1 MSCMRKVG
9 ATASGSV
16 IIEMS
21 PIQYEALQ
29 RAMEE
34 DPLPRKKSFRV
45 PDNPSATPSVDR
57 QKLEF
62 VRNCAL
68 KLKLSTVEALVR
80 SIKTAGSATK
90 GLDEQ
95 EIRQLIRVL
104 EEEGLFSIG
113 EKGRLTYRQAH
124 PV

>member
-1 MSCMRKVG
+1 MRKVG

-29 RAMEE
+29 RAMED
-34 DPLPRKKSFRV
+34 DPLPRKQSLRV
-45 PDNPSATPSVDR
+45 PEAPLRNGSADH
-57 QKLEF
+57 QKLDF

-68 KLKLSTVEALVR
+68 KLKLSTVEDLVR
-80 SIKTAGSATK
+80 SIKTAGSATR
-90 GLDEQ
+90 GLDDH

-104 EEEGLFSIG
+104 EEEGLLSIG
-113 EKGRLTYRQAH
+113 ENGRLTYRRMH
-124 PV
+124 PVES